1 MQASGSPAK
10 KARTESAFPLFD
22 LPEEMS
28 LYIMTFLT
36 AADMGAIASASKD
49 LKRFAS
55 ENRLWRKLCKRHSW
69 IVPRSIQMASDFF
82 DFKKFYSERASLSN
96 PNVLTWT
103 KSPKIGVAPSKRFKH
118 SSTVVGKYLVIIGGQ
133 ETDVK
138 RFNDIIY
145 FDTETNTFTQPIIR
159 GDKVPNFSRH
169 SATLVGSKIYIY
181 GGFDGFGTNFDLN
194 IFDPFSRTWTNV
206 PNTVVRGQIP
216 TSRTNHAAVAVG
228 NKMYMFGGNN
238 NNAAGMYQV
247 LDDLC
252 VLNTDT
258 LTWSKPQTTGDRPTA
273 RSGHTL
279 TAIGKHLY
287 LFGGGVWNEEEGW
300 VHKYNDLYVLNTETM
315 VWTKPV
321 CSGTIDTSTF
331 PISYAIGR
339 FLFVFGGGSKPQHCV
354 TNDLYVLDTLTFS
367 WSRPCTSVVGPAEA
381 PAARDMGTASYCGRK
396 VYFVGGYAG
405 GAVEYFDCLSLG
417 KTCTI

>member
-1 MQASGSPAK
+1 MQQPGSPAK
-10 KARTESAFPLFD
+10 RAKAQSAFPLFD

-28 LYIMTFLT
+28 LYILSFLS
-36 AADMGAIASASKD
+36 AVDMCNISQASRNMN
-49 LKRFAS
+49 RFS
-55 ENRLWRKLCKRHSW
+55 TENMLWRKLCKRQSW
-69 IVPRSIQMASDFF
+69 VVPRAARREAEFF
-82 DFKKFYSERASLSN
+82 DFKKFYSERASLAN
-96 PNVLTWT
+96 PGALSWSENI
-103 KSPKIGVAPSKRFKH
+103 KNGPAPSKRFKH
-118 SSTVVGKYLVIIGGQ
+118 TSTAVGKYLVIIGGQ

-138 RFNDIIY
+138 RFNDILY
-145 FDTETNTFTQPIIR
+145 FDTETNTFTQPIVR

-169 SATLVGSKIYIY
+169 TAVLVGSKIYIY

-194 IFDPFSRTWTNV
+194 IFDPYSRTWTNV

-216 TSRTNHAAVAVG
+216 SSRTNHAAVSVG

-238 NNAAGMYQV
+238 NNAAGVYQV

-258 LTWSKPQTTGDRPTA
+258 LTWSKPKTTGERPTA

-279 TAIGKHLY
+279 TAIGKNLY

-315 VWTKPV
+315 IWSKPS

-331 PISYAIGR
+331 PISFAIGR

-367 WSRPCTSVVGPAEA
+367 WSRPATSNTLPE
-381 PAARDMGTASYCGRK
+381 PRDMGTASYCGRK
-396 VYFVGGYAG
+396 VYFIGGYAG
-405 GAVEYFDCLSLG
+405 GAVDHFNCLSHFREEA
-417 KTCTI
+417 